1 MGRDQRPPFTRHG
14 MMRASAALAVALLV
28 LLSGC
33 GGHANVQVNSG
44 GAPAGGVSSG
54 STVNVQGRSVFGNLL
69 GIGILAG
76 VAYGSEIG
84 NGRAGSPAER
94 VSEPDPTRRVAVQDC
109 SKAIEDWSANLKC
122 R

>member
-1 MGRDQRPPFTRHG
+1 MGRDHRPPVTRYG
-14 MMRASAALAVALLV
+14 MMRAGAALAISVLV

-33 GGHANVQVNSG
+33 GGHANVQATSG
-44 GAPAGGVSSG
+44 GGSAGAVPGGTS
-54 STVNVQGRSVFGNLL
+54 VNVQGRSNFGNLL

-94 VSEPDPTRRVAVQDC
+94 VSEPDPARRVAVQDC